1 VYAYHETRLGHSEHN
16 YSVNAFSNYK
26 LASYMD
32 VYFCCTS
39 MMIGHHK
46 LPTSLLRQSYVVT
59 PLLSIVGLWVFLS
72 GTAKTLFFGSTPF
85 LGEKCSRPSTNF
97 FLAYIELCYMYT
109 HMQTQNDGCQEN
121 NETWIMPTYTT
132 AQISHFTL
140 YTI

>member
-1 VYAYHETRLGHSEHN
+1 MYAYHETRLGHSEHN

-85 LGEKCSRPSTNF
+85 LGEKCSRPSPQTF
-97 FLAYIELCYMYT
+97 SSLTSSYATCIHTCRHRMMAVRKTMKHGLCL
-109 HMQTQNDGCQEN
+109 
-121 NETWIMPTYTT
+121 PTLLEYE
-132 AQISHFTL
+132 
-140 YTI
+140 